1 MLGPRVVSAEVPE
14 TKVCSKLPS
23 LLQTLRRPF
32 AFANCKQRRNFP
44 EKRTILEP
52 KPTLRCQKR
61 RKIGFGGA
69 SKPKNPQNE
78 ALSKENPALR
88 LSALCCASCIGVSI
102 DAYCVPVWWRSP
114 SGTPRAVSAR
124 LCIISGGQS
133 PQQKL
138 CFHSQ
143 KTSHFKKQ
151 WWPPVLTTPNGFC
164 ALCVTSDVCSTAAY
178 FSVRALISVLLC
190 S

>member
-1 MLGPRVVSAEVPE
+1 MWQHSPHAFEACSSVWGAYTVTRPLLGKRLRKKGLKPLFLPLPMPEV
-14 TKVCSKLPS
+14 LPS
-23 LLQTLRRPF
+23 LQHCF
-32 AFANCKQRRNFP
+32 
-44 EKRTILEP
+44 
-52 KPTLRCQKR
+52 
-61 RKIGFGGA
+61 
-69 SKPKNPQNE
+69 S
-78 ALSKENPALR
+78 
-88 LSALCCASCIGVSI
+88 SALCRASCIGVCI

-164 ALCVTSDVCSTAAY
+164 ALCVASDVCSTAAY

>member
-1 MLGPRVVSAEVPE
+1 MMARAGVGCMGRGAVWECDGPLGTATSNFASFKYCGSASNLGQCQRADTGAVVLGPRGVSAEVPE

-88 LSALCCASCIGVSI
+88 T
-102 DAYCVPVWWRSP
+102 
-114 SGTPRAVSAR
+114 SGQLPFLGAPFVM
-124 LCIISGGQS
+124 SG
-133 PQQKL
+133 
-138 CFHSQ
+138 
-143 KTSHFKKQ
+143 
-151 WWPPVLTTPNGFC
+151 
-164 ALCVTSDVCSTAAY
+164 
-178 FSVRALISVLLC
+178 VRAGSCSVCGSYLHCFMLHV
-190 S
+190 